1 MARELYGDDKYSSN
15 TTTTSSSSSSFRT
28 KTQKRDDRS
37 RHSNFLESE
46 MRKQDMLIREQ
57 DSSLEML
64 SSNLTRL
71 GDISHV
77 VSRELDEQA
86 ILLDDLDLEVEKAE
100 DGLTRVNLLAK
111 DLIRK
116 SGGPGWF
123 CLILFLSMIALFL
136 FFLVVY
142 TWKEKEMTTTRIAI
156 LIRRYRNKWKKDW
169 SQIDE
174 QERRRSTCMCKST
187 KELSYGW
194 WS

>member
-1 MARELYGDDKYSSN
+1 MSFGQGSNDSIRTTTSTKLSNNYNSKKKSKKRNNNNPTKRMARELYGDDKYSSN

-142 TWKEKEMTTTRIAI
+142 T
-156 LIRRYRNKWKKDW
+156 
-169 SQIDE
+169 
-174 QERRRSTCMCKST
+174 
-187 KELSYGW
+187 
-194 WS
+194 